1 MSYTIQLSFFAELT
15 RRPRFSGLHTCV
27 ALVVALS
34 LSANAAETKPSKTID
49 FARQIRP
56 ILSDN
61 CFACHGPDDKARKG
75 KLRLDLREDL
85 LKPAKSGKMP
95 VVPGKVEESELLR
108 RIHST
113 DSDDVMPPAKFG
125 KTLSEAQK
133 DLLKRWVAEGAVW
146 TTHWA
151 FEPPQ
156 RPRVP
161 EPKNAKWAR
170 NEIDRFVL
178 ARLEKEGL
186 QPSKAADK
194 TTLIRRASLD
204 LTGLPPTPEEVD
216 AFLADHRA
224 DAYEK
229 VIDRLMRSPRYGEQM
244 ARSWLDAARYAD
256 SHGYHIDSERHIWKY
271 RDWVVNAFNDNMR
284 FDQFTLEQLAG
295 DLLPNPSLEQ
305 KVASGYVRAN
315 MSTGEG
321 GAIVDEY
328 QAKYTFDRTETTS
341 TIWMGLTMTCA
352 RCHTHKYD
360 PITHK
365 EYYSFYAFFNN
376 LRESVMDGNTPNPD
390 PAIQVPTREESDRL
404 AKLKTWIAEGQKK
417 VDAPNPELDV
427 AQTKWEGEWR
437 SRLSRGWAMP
447 ALKSFQSVS
456 NAQHRVL
463 NDGSVLVSGGNP
475 PTDVYDVTYPLDAG
489 PLAGL
494 RLEALPDDALPQK
507 SSARS
512 DDGKFRLSEFEAEW
526 MTADGAGKL
535 SDAHKIQFGQAVA
548 DGSIKDREADK
559 AIDGKPDT
567 GWQPTDQVMTTRHTA
582 LFLLKDAATIPA
594 NSVLRVRLKFE
605 ASVNRRAIGRFRVSA
620 ARNEELAGLLLPPKP
635 QAWQVLSVL
644 KAGDPVA
651 TLDAIAGPEEKLDFA
666 QKYPGV
672 REEARWG
679 ERGDLVDE
687 KEHAFVGSLHGIHGV
702 HFLARTLIVPR
713 DQRIEVSL
721 RADDLFKVWLNRS
734 LVGER
739 RVRETPVEA
748 PTKLMLDLKKGTNT
762 LLVKVVNVQ
771 GDSRFRFEMN
781 LLDSSIL
788 PPALAV
794 SLAASDQPTEEQNTS
809 LRRYFRRV
817 SSPDWRR
824 DSDQLTLWRNEESGL
839 NGSIPTTLVAREETE
854 KPRATFMLMRGDYDK
869 PGDAVNRGVPA
880 ILPPF
885 PKDAPTNRLGLAKW
899 LLMPEHPL
907 TARVTVNRLWQ
918 LVFGMGFVKT
928 PEDFGTQ
935 SEPPSHPE
943 LLDWL
948 ATEFVRSGWDVQH
961 IQKLILT
968 SATYTQSSK
977 LATEL
982 RAKDPDNRLLARGP
996 RFRVDG
1002 ESLRDESLYISG
1014 LLVEKRGGKS
1024 VKPYEPSGLWEA
1036 VSFNNS
1042 QKYVP
1047 DEGEGQHRRSIYTH
1061 WKRQSPPPNMLLFD
1075 APTREFC
1082 VVKRPRTNTPLQAL
1096 ALLNDPQFVEC
1107 SRAFA
1112 DRILRE
1118 GGPTAQSRLVY
1129 AFRRATA
1136 RKPSGDELKI
1146 LEQVLEDARANYT
1159 KNPDSAMN
1167 FLKVGAYA
1175 ATSGAAPTEL
1185 ASWSNIASLLLNL
1198 DETLT
1203 KN

>member
-1 MSYTIQLSFFAELT
+1 MIPLSEGLA
-15 RRPRFSGLHTCV
+15 RRPISIGLQILTLVAFSVSSAAADTK
-27 ALVVALS
+27 AL
-34 LSANAAETKPSKTID
+34 KTVD

-75 KLRLDLREDL
+75 KLRLDLREDVM
-85 LKPAKSGKMP
+85 KPAKSGKTP
-95 VVPGKVEESELLR
+95 VTPGKVEESEIVR

-113 DSDDVMPPAKFG
+113 DPDEVMPPPKFG
-125 KTLSEAQK
+125 KKLADSQK
-133 DLLKRWVAEGAVW
+133 DLLKRWVAEGAAW

-151 FEPPQ
+151 FEPAK
-156 RPRVP
+156 RPAVP
-161 EPKNAKWAR
+161 EPKNVRWAK
-170 NEIDRFVL
+170 NDIDRFVL

-216 AFLADHRA
+216 AFLSDRGP

-229 VIDRLMRSPRYGEQM
+229 LIDRLMSSPRYGEQM

-256 SHGYHIDSERHIWKY
+256 SHGYHIDSERHMWKY
-271 RDWVVNAFNDNMR
+271 RDWVVKAFNENMP

-295 DLLPNPSLEQ
+295 DLLPNPTLDQ

-321 GAIVDEY
+321 GAIIDEY

-365 EYYSFYAFFNN
+365 EYYSLYAFFNN
-376 LRESVMDGNTPNPD
+376 LRESVMDGNAPNPD
-390 PAIQVPTREESDRL
+390 PAIQVPTGEQSDRL
-404 AKLKTWIAEGQKK
+404 AKLKTWIADGQKK
-417 VDAPNPELDV
+417 VDAANPGLDQ
-427 AQTKWEGEWR
+427 AQAKWESEWR
-437 SRLSRGWAMP
+437 SRLSQGWSVP
-447 ALKSFQSVS
+447 ELGSFQALS

-463 NDGSVLVSGGNP
+463 GDGSVLVSGANP
-475 PTDVYDVTYPLDAG
+475 PKDVYELTYKLEPG
-489 PLAGL
+489 PIAAL
-494 RLEALPDDALPQK
+494 RLEALPDDSLPQK

-512 DDGKFRLSEFEAEW
+512 DDGKFRLSEFEADW
-526 MTADGAGKL
+526 SVLDPSGKPGE
-535 SDAHKIQFGQAVA
+535 SHKIVIGQAVA
-548 DGSIKDREADK
+548 DAAIKDREIEK

-567 GWQPTDQVMTTRHTA
+567 GWQPTDQAMTARHTA
-582 LFLLKDAATIPA
+582 LLLLKETTHIPA
-594 NSVLRVRLKFE
+594 GAQLRVRLKFE
-605 ASVNRRAIGRFRVSA
+605 ASVNRRSIGRFRVSA
-620 ARNEELAGLLLPPKP
+620 ARNDDLAGLLLPPKP
-635 QAWQVLSVL
+635 QPWQVLGVL
-644 KAGDPVA
+644 KAGDPIA
-651 TLDAIAGPEEKLDFA
+651 TLDAVAGPEEKLDFA
-666 QKYPGV
+666 QKFPGV

-679 ERGDLVDE
+679 ARGDLEDG
-687 KEHAFVGSLHGIHGV
+687 KEHVLVSSLHGVHGV
-702 HFLARTLIVPR
+702 YYLARTITVPR
-713 DQRIEVSL
+713 DQRVEVAL
-721 RADDLFKVWLNRS
+721 RGDDLFKVWLNRS
-734 LVGER
+734 PIGER
-739 RVRETPVEA
+739 RAKESPVEG
-748 PTKLMLDLKKGTNT
+748 PTKLALDLKKGDNT
-762 LLVKVVNVQ
+762 LLVKLVNVQ
-771 GDSRFRFEMN
+771 GDTRFRFDMSV
-781 LLDSSIL
+781 LDASIL

-794 SLAASDQPTEEQNTS
+794 ALAASDQPTKDQASS
-809 LRRYFRRV
+809 LRNYFRRV
-817 SSPDWRR
+817 SSPEWRR
-824 DSDQLTLWRNEESGL
+824 ESDQLVNWRNEESGL
-839 NGSIPTTLVAREETE
+839 NGSIPTTMVAREETE
-854 KPRATFMLMRGDYDK
+854 KPRETFMLMRGEYDK
-869 PGDAVNRGVPA
+869 PGEKVSRGVPA

-899 LLMPEHPL
+899 LLMPGHPL
-907 TARVTVNRLWQ
+907 TARVSVNRLWQ
-918 LVFGMGFVKT
+918 LVFGVGFVKT

-948 ATEFVRSGWDVQH
+948 ATEFVRSGWDVRH
-961 IQKLILT
+961 VQKLILT
-968 SATYTQSSK
+968 SATYCQSSK
-977 LATEL
+977 ASPEL

-996 RFRVDG
+996 RFRVDA
-1002 ESLRDESLYISG
+1002 ESVRDEELYISG
-1014 LLVEKRGGKS
+1014 LLVEKVGGKS

-1047 DEGEGQHRRSIYTH
+1047 DEGEGQYRRSLYTH

-1118 GGPTAQSRLVY
+1118 GGPATQSRLTY

-1136 RKPSGDELKI
+1136 RKPAPDELKL
-1146 LEQVLEDARANYT
+1146 LEQVLSDARAGYA
-1159 KNPDSAMN
+1159 KSPESAKQ
-1167 FLKVGAYA
+1167 FLKIGAYV
-1175 ATSGAAPTEL
+1175 ATSGATPSEL
-1185 ASWSNIASLLLNL
+1185 AAWAHVASLLLNL